1 MVHVNALF
9 TPLVTQTIV
18 TIACISVL
26 PGACQSSHPLRPAA
40 FVHAPS
46 HREHASS
53 GAFDAWFRKR
63 RIAERQCARLP
74 VFREHGCVLEA
85 RQSRSAQIPGQLS
98 RGAPHD
104 SENVINHATGYTFPS
119 PPHPRVHLVK
129 FHQGSFDADSLE
141 HCRNSNISALAAGVH
156 RVHLGQPRAQCNS
169 ESLGE
174 FFMSATSLGQMS
186 LQRCSEKQPR

>member
-26 PGACQSSHPLRPAA
+26 PGACQSSHPSRPAA

-46 HREHASS
+46 HREHVSS
-53 GAFDAWFRKR
+53 GALDAWFRKG
-63 RIAERQCARLP
+63 RIVERQCARLP

-85 RQSRSAQIPGQLS
+85 RQSRSAQIP
-98 RGAPHD
+98 PHD
-104 SENVINHATGYTFPS
+104 SENVSNHATGYTFPS
-119 PPHPRVHLVK
+119 PPDPRVHLVK
-129 FHQGSFDADSLE
+129 FYQGSFDAYSLE
-141 HCRNSNISALAAGVH
+141 HCRNSKISALAAGVH
-156 RVHLGQPRAQCNS
+156 HVHLEQPRAQCNS
-169 ESLGE
+169 KSLGE
-174 FFMSATSLGQMS
+174 FFMSATSLGQIS